1 MFCISTVRFSIMING
16 TPKDFFRS
24 SRELHQGDP
33 LSPLLFAIFMEAL
46 SRMLDDAVLARH
58 ISSFTVGTETN
69 TPLMVSHILF
79 ANNTLIFCDASTS

>member
-1 MFCISTVRFSIMING
+1 MFCISTVRFSIMVNG

-79 ANNTLIFCDASTS
+79 ANDTLIFWDASTS